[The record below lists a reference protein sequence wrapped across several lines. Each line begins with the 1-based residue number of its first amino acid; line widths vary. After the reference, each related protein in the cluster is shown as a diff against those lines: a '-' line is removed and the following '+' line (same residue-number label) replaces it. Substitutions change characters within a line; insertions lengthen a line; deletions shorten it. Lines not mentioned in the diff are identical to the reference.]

1 MLAGIYGLI
10 GRPEFDLCCSAT
22 GEGGLLTV
30 NCRLV
35 VVVAGIFGLIGRL
48 DLPCAFQRPE
58 DGSANR

>member
-35 VVVAGIFGLIGRL
+35 VVVAGMFGLIGRPAF
-48 DLPCAFQRPE
+48 DLRC
-58 DGSANR
+58 SAIGGGVC